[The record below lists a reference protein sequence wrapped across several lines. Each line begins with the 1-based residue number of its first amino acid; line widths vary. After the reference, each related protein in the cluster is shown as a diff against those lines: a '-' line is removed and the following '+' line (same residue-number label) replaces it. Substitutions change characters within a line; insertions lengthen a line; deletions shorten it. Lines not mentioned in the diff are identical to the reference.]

1 MSVVLGIV
9 VEGNLALSLL
19 CLSGT
24 ATTVATAQIVRQRA
38 RRAVLSRRLADMDVD
53 LPLSTGHLSPALAD
67 LTCQARMLRLVL
79 ATPLQRIPEGT
90 WRDTPWRRRQRCD
103 EYDRAL
109 VEARRALWDWL
120 RSARRLPVTD
130 RVLLSNLG
138 LSLRSVAAALFAPG
152 VLERTSDPWE
162 DVLFPAAPDYD
173 TVSAGLCEAMSDL
186 SRFEVALLSLRADPY
201 R

>member
-1 MSVVLGIV
+1 MLGIV

-19 CLSGT
+19 CLGGT
-24 ATTVATAQIVRQRA
+24 ATTVAATRLVRQRA
-38 RRAVLSRRLADMDVD
+38 RRAGLSRRLAEMDVD
-53 LPLSTGHLSPALAD
+53 LPLDTGHLSPGLAN
-67 LTCQARMLRLVL
+67 LTCQARTLRLVL

-109 VEARRALWDWL
+109 VDARRALWDWL
-120 RSARRLPVTD
+120 RCARRLPLTD
-130 RVLLSNLG
+130 RAVLATLG
-138 LSLRSVAAALFAPG
+138 LSLRAVAGALFAPG

-173 TVSAGLCEAMSDL
+173 TVSAGLCEAMHDL
-186 SRFEVALLSLRADPY
+186 SRLEVALLSVRADPY